1 MTQLNPRAVI
11 GDNQDVDQAQIVSD
25 RLTALYFQSVQSIDE
40 LLGKVP
46 SMPEKVSSDADALM
60 LGALIKQLRDQ
71 DNKLEAFRESE
82 KQPFLR
88 GGNAVDNFF
97 HSLRDKI
104 ARRKRGDRSVKPGAI
119 DILQGRIDDWQTAKR
134 AAELAR
140 LEADRL
146 EAARVSREE
155 QARLRKQLEEAEAAR
170 LAAER
175 ARTEQTKATK
185 AAIADAEAAKA
196 AHAKALADIAA
207 EKAKDAELATQI
219 SSADLVRVRG
229 DGSNGAGVMLTSRQE
244 GYALLT
250 DRALIDMDA
259 LRPYF
264 TDFEIEKA
272 LRGWAKAN
280 GFKVQMA
287 GADVGLRQ
295 VGVTR

>member
-25 RLTALYFQSVQSIDE
+25 RLTALYFQSIQSVDE
-40 LLGKVP
+40 LLGKMP
-46 SMPEKVSSDADALM
+46 SMPEKVRSDADALM

-219 SSADLVRVRG
+219 SSADLVRVRAE
-229 DGSNGAGVMLTSRQE
+229 NGGVMLTSRDE
-244 GYALLT
+244 GYAFVTNRNLL
-250 DRALIDMDA
+250 DLEK
-259 LRPYF
+259 LRPFF
-264 TDFEIEKA
+264 TQFELEKA
-272 LRGWAKAN
+272 LRGWAKST
-280 GFKVQMA
+280 GFEVTME
-287 GADVGLRQ
+287 GAEIGFRQ
-295 VGVTR
+295 RGVTR

>member
-219 SSADLVRVRG
+219 SSADLVRVRAE
-229 DGSNGAGVMLTSRQE
+229 NGGVMLTSRDE
-244 GYALLT
+244 GYAFVTNRNLL
-250 DRALIDMDA
+250 DLEK
-259 LRPYF
+259 LRPFF
-264 TDFEIEKA
+264 TQFELEKA
-272 LRGWAKAN
+272 LRGWAKST
-280 GFKVQMA
+280 GFEMTME
-287 GADVGLRQ
+287 GAEIGFRQ
-295 VGVTR
+295 RGVTR